1 MVFTCVHAGWIY
13 KCDGPEM
20 YLSFWGGSALLS
32 FTLCTWVLCGTYF
45 TCSCNKKRRVPFI
58 GCVIAYGVFIV
69 LPFIFY
75 CVINVLP
82 SVTLTE
88 SDIPLNNATLHCL
101 SPYWLVY
108 APTFASTTIFACLIF
123 SLCCCVS
130 CRRWFRILNLDSS
143 YNRYGRF
150 WIFSHLAVQYFFTI
164 SVIYKLLLWQH
175 IHYMALCTQLT
186 IIMNTQ
192 IGWLGTIPAL
202 YFAWGDY
209 CAYRQYCNN

>member
-1 MVFTCVHAGWIY
+1 MWFHCSLHNTDTTYAGIAANALKGLLDSASLIFNFTKFTKSPHAKVSCYMVFTCVHAGWIY

-69 LPFIFY
+69 FPFIFY
-75 CVINVLP
+75 CIISVLP

-88 SDIPLNNATLHCL
+88 SDVPLNNATLHCL

-143 YNRYGRF
+143 YNRYG
-150 WIFSHLAVQYFFTI
+150 
-164 SVIYKLLLWQH
+164 
-175 IHYMALCTQLT
+175 
-186 IIMNTQ
+186 
-192 IGWLGTIPAL
+192 
-202 YFAWGDY
+202 
-209 CAYRQYCNN
+209 